1 MARAS
6 KRSREDDGI
15 MVLKKKRRL
24 RSERACKLTA
34 QEVRDQNLYGV
45 WEHHDLP
52 DNVYQCPRCQSYN
65 TRFDYY
71 NNEKSTGKRDQP
83 RYACR
88 SCKGK
93 WTQGGKVRDVSL
105 SPTGGNK
112 RTLKSHG
119 RDKITPVV
127 QEEFVG
133 ESSQVMGDC
142 VAGFDQTTYWEQ
154 GHGLGDCAQPLSHE
168 AFDQNSCWELL
179 PALGQGPVGDCV
191 QKVFAQASE
200 LGDGVFADQVSQE
213 FVGGVEGGDV
223 QTNCWGQPQEFN
235 DVFLD
240 IEGFLADL
248 PEIQAC

>member
-1 MARAS
+1 MARGS

-15 MVLKKKRRL
+15 MVLTKKRRL

-83 RYACR
+83 RYVCR

-119 RDKITPVV
+119 GDKITPVV
-127 QEEFVG
+127 QEVG
-133 ESSQVMGDC
+133 EPSQVMGDC

-154 GHGLGDCAQPLSHE
+154 GHGVGDCAQPLSHE
-168 AFDQNSCWELL
+168 AFDQNSYWELL
-179 PALGQGPVGDCV
+179 PGLGQGPVGDCV
-191 QKVFAQASE
+191 QEEFAQTSE

-213 FVGGVEGGDV
+213 FVGGVQGGDV

>member
-1 MARAS
+1 MARGS

-15 MVLKKKRRL
+15 MVLTKKRRL

-34 QEVRDQNLYGV
+34 EEVRDQNLYGV
-45 WEHHDLP
+45 WEYHDLP

-71 NNEKSTGKRDQP
+71 NNEKSTGNRDQP

-93 WTQGGKVRDVSL
+93 WTQGGKVRDVSQ

-119 RDKITPVV
+119 GDKIAPVV

-142 VAGFDQTTYWEQ
+142 VAGFDQTIYWEQ
-154 GHGLGDCAQPLSHE
+154 SHGVSDCAQPFSHE
-168 AFDQNSCWELL
+168 GFDQNWKLL
-179 PALGQGPVGDCV
+179 PGLGQGPVGDCV
-191 QKVFAQASE
+191 QEVFAQTSE
-200 LGDGVFADQVSQE
+200 LSDGVFADQVSQE
-213 FVGGVEGGDV
+213 FVGGVQGGDV
-223 QTNCWGQPQEFN
+223 QTSCWGQPQEFN